1 MTAFYF
7 SIMLSIY
14 LYFKNSIE
22 ANIFLVTI
30 QVLCGVNIFYYFFLI
45 LSHTGLFAYAF
56 ATFIILN
63 SYLAELNLRG
73 TNQEELLPENIF
85 CCWDPE
91 GSITLKLCD
100 RHRDNS
106 I

>member
-1 MTAFYF
+1 MWQLFI
-7 SIMLSIY
+7 SQ
-14 LYFKNSIE
+14 LYFQYIFTFKIQFKQN
-22 ANIFLVTI
+22 FLVSI
-30 QVLCGVNIFYYFFLI
+30 QVLCGVNIFYYFFPI

-73 TNQEELLPENIF
+73 MNQEELPPENIF

-91 GSITLKLCD
+91 GSITLKLCGWQ
-100 RHRDNS
+100 RYS